1 MSDLID
7 NNNRLSILSRGG
19 GSLAAT
25 CGMAG
30 AAAADCGAAAAAAC
44 GAGASVNKFS
54 ALDAGPRHWV

>member
-1 MSDLID
+1 MSDLLN

-25 CGMAG
+25 CGLAG
-30 AAAADCGAAAAAAC
+30 AAAADCGAAAAC
-44 GAGASVNKFS
+44 GGASVNKFS